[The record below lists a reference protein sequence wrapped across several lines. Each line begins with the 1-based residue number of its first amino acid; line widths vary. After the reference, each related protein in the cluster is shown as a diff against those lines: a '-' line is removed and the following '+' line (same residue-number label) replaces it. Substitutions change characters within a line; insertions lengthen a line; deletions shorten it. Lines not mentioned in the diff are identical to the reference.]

1 MSTSHVSNSRNATL
15 IIDGSG
21 DRWIVDAG
29 VRISDPDI
37 AIHLTNTASNNTL
50 EIRGL
55 LKCDEDTVLDEGTGT
70 KIAIA
75 GSGRLIGDDGI
86 FSLHGARITNA
97 GLIDMLGNG
106 VSFYDTGTLINSGM
120 IKSGDNNISL
130 ADGTI
135 DNRTG
140 GAIRSGDT
148 AISCISLS
156 ADVIHITNDGLIVG
170 KQAAING
177 LIGREIVVNR
187 GAIHGKIELGDG
199 KDSFD
204 TRLGT
209 VDHDISGGMGNDTLW
224 TSNGTVRLIEAF
236 GEGSDTVRSTVSYTL
251 NAEVENLV
259 LLGSGNTTAKGN
271 AGINTLTG
279 NQGNNRLLG
288 LGNNDWL
295 DGKGGND
302 RLTGGLGDQDT
313 FIFSTG
319 YGQDT
324 ITDFEDGTDRIDLQK
339 LTAITDYTDLIAHHT
354 KDTTAGLLIFAGKD
368 RLLVEGMSEGN
379 LDSAEVYI

>member
-1 MSTSHVSNSRNATL
+1 MSTSHVSNSRNSTL

-29 VRISDPDI
+29 VRISDPDA
-37 AIHLTNTASNNTL
+37 AIHLENTASNNRVD
-50 EIRGL
+50 IRGL
-55 LKCDEDTVLDEGTGT
+55 LKCDEDTLFDEGTGT
-70 KIAIA
+70 TITIA
-75 GSGRLIGDDGI
+75 GSGRLVGDDGI

-106 VSFYDTGTLINSGM
+106 VSFYDQGTLINSGT
-120 IKSGDNNISL
+120 IKSGDNTISL

-140 GAIRSGDT
+140 GTIRSGDT
-148 AISCISLS
+148 AISSLSLS

-199 KDSFD
+199 NDSVD

-209 VDHDISGGMGNDTLW
+209 VDHDIAGGKGNDTLW
-224 TSNGTVRLIEAF
+224 TSNGTVRLLESF

-251 NAEVENLV
+251 NAEVETLV
-259 LLGSGNTTAKGN
+259 LLGDGNTTAKGN

-279 NQGNNRLLG
+279 NQGDNRLLG

-295 DGKGGND
+295 DGKGGDD
-302 RLTGGLGDQDT
+302 RLTGGLGDQDI

-319 YGQDT
+319 YDHDT
-324 ITDFEDGTDRIDLQK
+324 ITDFEDGTDRIDLQE
-339 LTAITDYTDLIAHHT
+339 LSAIADYADLLANHTSDTD
-354 KDTTAGLLIFAGKD
+354 AGLLIFAGKD
-368 RLLVEGMSEGN
+368 RLIVTGMTESK